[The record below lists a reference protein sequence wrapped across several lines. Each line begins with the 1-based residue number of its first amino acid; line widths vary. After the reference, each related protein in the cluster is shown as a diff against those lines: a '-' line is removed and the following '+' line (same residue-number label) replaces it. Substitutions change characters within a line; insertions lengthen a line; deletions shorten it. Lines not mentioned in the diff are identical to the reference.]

1 MLKALKIRLY
11 PNKTQATM
19 FNKLL
24 GRYRFVYDQCLE
36 KKINSYKENK
46 PSENLTTLEHFF
58 HNELTKDENIRG
70 YRNRTLK
77 Y

>member
-24 GRYRFVYDQCLE
+24 GRYRFVYNQCLE

-46 PSENLTTLEHFF
+46 TSENLTTLEHFF
-58 HNELTKDENIRG
+58 TMNLQRMRNIRG

>member
-11 PNKTQATM
+11 LNKTQATT

-58 HNELTKDENIRG
+58 TMNLQRMKIFVVTGTEH
-70 YRNRTLK
+70 
-77 Y
+77 